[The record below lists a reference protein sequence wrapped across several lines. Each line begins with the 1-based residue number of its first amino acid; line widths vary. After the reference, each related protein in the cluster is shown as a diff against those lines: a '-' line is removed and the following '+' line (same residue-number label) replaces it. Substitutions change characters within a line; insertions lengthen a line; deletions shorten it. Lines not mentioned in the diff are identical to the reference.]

1 MMIVA
6 ALLLW
11 FVGGAVAAFVFG
23 PLLKRR
29 AELPPRV
36 SEDELVRHAVE
47 QDAKWR
53 ERMMQ

>member
-1 MMIVA
+1 MSMMIVA

-29 AELPPRV
+29 AELPPRW
-36 SEDELVRHAVE
+36 SDAEFVRRAVE
-47 QDAKWR
+47 VDY